1 MLYGAAPLAD
11 PHPTL
16 ERLRPA
22 MTLESAIISI
32 RDLEP
37 GEPIGYGGRYVCA
50 RPTRVGVVAIGY
62 ADGYPRHA
70 VDGTPVAVAGRMTH
84 LIGRVSMDLLTID
97 LTALPEVLVG
107 DRVELWGRQVPADAV
122 ARASD
127 TIAYQLFVNLNRRVP
142 LIYEDVSTSAE

>member
-11 PHPTL
+11 AHPTL
-16 ERLRPA
+16 DRLRPA

-32 RDLEP
+32 RDLDP
-37 GEPIGYGGRYVCA
+37 GEPIGYGGRYVCTQ
-50 RPTRVGVVAIGY
+50 PTRVGVVAIGY

-70 VDGTPVAVAGRMTH
+70 VDGTPVAVAGRMTR
-84 LIGRVSMDLLTID
+84 LIGRVSMDLITID
-97 LTALPEVLVG
+97 LSDLPDARVG

-142 LIYEDVSTSAE
+142 LIYEDAATSTE